1 MAGTKSNL
9 PNPVSLVESGNYR
22 FLIFD
27 APNDDNLP
35 QYIIELKKHN
45 VHNLVRACDPTYS
58 VEPLRAISINVYDM
72 PFPDGGAPSDDVVD
86 KWLSLLKNTFKEGE
100 EKETIGVHCV
110 AGLGRAPVL
119 VAIALIEGGM
129 NPLQAVNYIRER
141 RRGSVN
147 MKQIQWLKTYR
158 PRLRR
163 KNSPCIVM

>member
-1 MAGTKSNL
+1 MKNNL

-35 QYIIELKKHN
+35 VYITELKKQN

-58 VEPLRAISINVYDM
+58 VDPLRAVGINVHDM
-72 PFPDGGAPSDDVVD
+72 PFTDGGAPSDDVVD
-86 KWLSLLKNTFKEGE
+86 KWLQLLKNTFKDGDVQ
-100 EKETIGVHCV
+100 ETIGVHCV

-129 NPLQAVNYIRER
+129 NSLTAVNFIRER
-141 RRGSVN
+141 RRGSIN
-147 MKQIQWLKTYR
+147 MKQLQWLKTYK
-158 PRLRR
+158 PRLKK
-163 KNSPCIVM
+163 KNTPCIVM

>member
-1 MAGTKSNL
+1 MRNNL

-35 QYIIELKKHN
+35 QYITELKKQN

-58 VEPLRAISINVYDM
+58 VDPLRAISINVHDM

-86 KWLSLLKNTFKEGE
+86 KWLTLLRNTFKDD

-141 RRGSVN
+141 RKGSFNV
-147 MKQIQWLKTYR
+147 KQIQWLKVYK
-158 PRLRR
+158 PRLKK
-163 KNSPCIVM
+163 KNANCIVM